1 MTDDDEKRETI
12 KTGVLFVF
20 GVFCLAMCY
29 NLFLQPNNLVI
40 GGASG
45 LSLILNKITG
55 LSSDIYVYL
64 INIVALFISYFV
76 LGVKET
82 KNCLIGSL
90 LFPLMVTF
98 TIPISD
104 FILPYLTIN
113 EFIVTTLLTGL
124 LYGFSNGLIYKC
136 GYNVGGGDVLI
147 RIITVKKH
155 VSQGTSSF
163 IMNVVIIS
171 LGAIYFGIVNAIYS
185 IFILYVSSLIIDK
198 VMFGISDSKVFYIY
212 TKKSNLIKRLLLK
225 EFKAGF
231 TILPTKGG
239 YSHINGN
246 LIMCVLP
253 NREYF
258 ELKKSILD
266 IDPKAF
272 FIITECYESKGGFRQ
287 KNLPFL

>member
-1 MTDDDEKRETI
+1 MN
-12 KTGVLFVF
+12 
-20 GVFCLAMCY
+20 Y

-113 EFIVTTLLTGL
+113 EFIVITLLTGL
-124 LYGFSNGLIYKC
+124 LYGFSNGLIYRC

-198 VMFGISDSKVFYIY
+198 VIYIY

-258 ELKKSILD
+258 ELKKRILD

-287 KNLPFL
+287 KNLP

>member
-1 MTDDDEKRETI
+1 VIDDDEKRETI

-55 LSSDIYVYL
+55 LSSDTYVYL
-64 INIVALFISYFV
+64 INIIALFVSYFV

-90 LFPLMVTF
+90 LFPLMITF
-98 TIPISD
+98 TTPISD

-258 ELKKSILD
+258 ELKKRILD